1 MIEGYIGTDEN
12 LKTSDGTQL
21 ELNKWCSGDFFVF
34 KHLIGVVSIG
44 GGPEFWKVEAE
55 DVEKEFIGNH
65 TGTARQFKAGRIK
78 LLSGW
83 NMDSTTP
90 TNIGVYNYGL
100 DNTGHYNEGSKNC
113 GDGNV
118 GSKNT
123 GSANEGIENSGD
135 GNKGWA
141 NAGSCNVGAKN
152 TGDHNVG
159 DRNVG
164 SSNIGTNNVGND
176 NIGNGNVGYTNVGD
190 GNVGSGN
197 ATNNSTGFFCMEEP
211 TIRCFDV
218 DTGLTLGAFW
228 EKYPSLHSLEEK
240 LRGNSPIHF
249 EDFSDLPGIT
259 KEKLEKLHAKFQ
271 EARLTKQKK

>member
-1 MIEGYIGTDEN
+1 MIGYIGTDWN
-12 LKTSDGTQL
+12 LKTSAGVQL
-21 ELNKWCSGDFFVF
+21 EMNKWCSGKFFVF
-34 KHLIGVVSIG
+34 KHLIGVVSIRG
-44 GGPEFWKVEAE
+44 GSRFWKVEAE
-55 DVEKEFIGNH
+55 DVEEEFIGNN

-78 LLSGW
+78 LISEW

-90 TNIGVYNYGL
+90 TNIGVCNSVL

-141 NAGSCNVGAKN
+141 NAGSANVGAKN

-164 SSNIGTNNVGND
+164 SSNLGTNNVGSN
-176 NIGNGNVGYTNVGD
+176 NIGNRNVGYTNVGD
-190 GNVGSGN
+190 SNIGNGN
-197 ATNNSTGFFCMEEP
+197 ATNFSTGFFCMEEP
-211 TIRCFDV
+211 TVRCFDV
-218 DTGLTLGAFW
+218 DTGLTFGEFLK
-228 EKYPSLHSLEEK
+228 KYGQYHFLEDK

-271 EARLTKQKK
+271 ETWLTNQKK

>member
-135 GNKGWA
+135 SNKGWA
-141 NAGSCNVGAKN
+141 NAGSYNVGAKN

-164 SSNIGTNNVGND
+164 SSNIGTNNVGSN
-176 NIGNGNVGYTNVGD
+176 NIGNRNVGHTNMGD
-190 GNVGSGN
+190 GNIGSGN
-197 ATNNSTGFFCMEEP
+197 ATNNSTGFFCMEES

-218 DTGLTLGAFW
+218 DTGLTLGEFLN
-228 EKYPSLHSLEEK
+228 KYSGFHLLEEK
-240 LRGNSPIHF
+240 LRDNSPIHF

>member
-1 MIEGYIGTDEN
+1 MMIGYIKTDEN
-12 LKTSDGTQL
+12 LMMSSFQL
-21 ELNKWCSGDFFVF
+21 ELNKWYYGKFFVY
-34 KHLIGVVSIG
+34 KHLIGVVSDQKGSRI
-44 GGPEFWKVEAE
+44 WKVEAE
-55 DVEKEFIGNH
+55 NVEKEFIGNH
-65 TGTARQFKAGRIK
+65 TGTARQFKAGKIK
-78 LLSGW
+78 LLSEC
-83 NMDSTTP
+83 NIDYTTP
-90 TNIGVYNYGL
+90 TNIGVCNHGL
-100 DNTGHYNEGSKNC
+100 NNTGHYNEGSKNC

-118 GSKNT
+118 GAKNT
-123 GSANEGIENSGD
+123 GSANEGVKNSGD
-135 GNKGWA
+135 GNIGD
-141 NAGSCNVGAKN
+141 CN

-159 DRNVG
+159 YMNVG
-164 SSNIGTNNVGND
+164 SCNTGTTNVGND
-176 NIGNGNVGYTNVGD
+176 NIGNWNVGSRNIGISNVGNTNVGS

-240 LRGNSPIHF
+240 LRGNSPIPF

-271 EARLTKQKK
+271 EARLTNQKK